1 MDASKPRRAVA
12 AQKMTP
18 DHKREKKEKLVQVFQ
33 APTITEAT
41 VVRSLLR
48 SAGIFAPDFE
58 SAEPFALH
66 DPPQGWHD
74 AEVWVPES
82 QAEEARLLIEKARGD
97 KNQKD

>member
-1 MDASKPRRAVA
+1 
-12 AQKMTP
+12 MTP
-18 DHKREKKEKLVQVFQ
+18 ESESGRKERLVKVFE

-41 VVRSLLR
+41 VVRSLLE

-74 AEVWVPES
+74 AEIWVPES
-82 QAEEARLLIEKARGD
+82 QAQEAVRVIAEARGNAAAGAAE
-97 KNQKD
+97 

>member
-1 MDASKPRRAVA
+1 
-12 AQKMTP
+12 MTP
-18 DHKREKKEKLVQVFQ
+18 DHKSEKKDKLVKVFE

-41 VVRSLLR
+41 VVRSLLQ

-58 SAEPFALH
+58 SAEPFVLH

-82 QAEEARLLIEKARGD
+82 QAEEARVLIAQARRD
-97 KNQKD
+97 NSQKE

>member
-1 MDASKPRRAVA
+1 MSPE
-12 AQKMTP
+12 P
-18 DHKREKKEKLVQVFQ
+18 KKEKLVKVFE

-48 SAGIFAPDFE
+48 SAGILSPDFE

-66 DPPQGWHD
+66 DPPEGWHD

-82 QAEEARLLIEKARGD
+82 QAEDARKVIAD
-97 KNQKD
+97 AQKGGASSAT

>member
-1 MDASKPRRAVA
+1 
-12 AQKMTP
+12 MTP
-18 DHKREKKEKLVQVFQ
+18 EPESGRKEQLVKVFE

-41 VVRSLLR
+41 VVRSLLK
-48 SAGIFAPDFE
+48 SAGIFAPNFE

-82 QAEEARLLIEKARGD
+82 QAEEAARIIAEARGGAAAD
-97 KNQKD
+97 AAE

>member
-1 MDASKPRRAVA
+1 MADR
-12 AQKMTP
+12 
-18 DHKREKKEKLVQVFQ
+18 KKEKLVRVFE

-41 VVRSLLR
+41 VVRSLLN
-48 SAGIFAPDFE
+48 SAGIFSPDFE

-82 QAEEARLLIEKARGD
+82 QAQEARRLIEEARGGRAAESSE
-97 KNQKD
+97 

>member
-1 MDASKPRRAVA
+1 MSPE
-12 AQKMTP
+12 P
-18 DHKREKKEKLVQVFQ
+18 KKEKLVKVFE

-48 SAGIFAPDFE
+48 SAGILSPDFE

-66 DPPQGWHD
+66 DPPEGWHD

-82 QAEEARLLIEKARGD
+82 QAGDARKVIAD
-97 KNQKD
+97 AQKGGASSSS

>member
-1 MDASKPRRAVA
+1 MERKD
-12 AQKMTP
+12 
-18 DHKREKKEKLVQVFQ
+18 DKLVKVFE

-41 VVRSLLR
+41 VVRGLLQ

-74 AEVWVPES
+74 AEIWVPES
-82 QAEEARLLIEKARGD
+82 QAEEARRVIAEARREPGVTE
-97 KNQKD
+97 